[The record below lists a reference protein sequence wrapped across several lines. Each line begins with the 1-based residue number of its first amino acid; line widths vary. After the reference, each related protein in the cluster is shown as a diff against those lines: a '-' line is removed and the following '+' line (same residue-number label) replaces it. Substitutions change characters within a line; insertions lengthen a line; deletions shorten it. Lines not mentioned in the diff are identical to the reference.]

1 MTSFLCVQIVVFCK
15 QTEGLFL
22 VQQDLF
28 VCLCNA
34 CQDKPETDRTFTG
47 TGFEAHCG
55 AAASKKWKV
64 SCCQLLVSKSYI
76 EPRLALNAEIC
87 EAAARSSRG
96 GARR

>member
-1 MTSFLCVQIVVFCK
+1 MSISLPASGAVTGSLCVQVVVFCK
-15 QTEGLFL
+15 ETEGLFL

-34 CQDKPETDRTFTG
+34 CQDKVEADRTFTG

-64 SCCQLLVSKSYI
+64 SCCRVLVF
-76 EPRLALNAEIC
+76 RNFFF
-87 EAAARSSRG
+87 
-96 GARR
+96 

>member
-64 SCCQLLVSKSYI
+64 SCCQLLVSKYYLSHDW
-76 EPRLALNAEIC
+76 P
-87 EAAARSSRG
+87 
-96 GARR
+96 